1 MSDLNTQSIEMKKH
15 EAESVKNLGDLDSSM
30 SYSYAD
36 YYSWEFD
43 ERVELINGKV
53 FTITQ
58 PGTKHQQISG
68 AILAGLYNHLK
79 KKPIAVFAAPFD
91 VRFPDFSKADEDVFT
106 VLQPDI
112 CVICDA
118 FKLDERGGIGAPD
131 IVVEILLPGDN
142 RKELKNKFEVYEEFK
157 VSEYWIILPGEKIF
171 FRYTLDDDG
180 KYQPSHLLTL
190 GDEVTT
196 PILPGLVLNLDEV
209 FRD

>member
-1 MSDLNTQSIEMKKH
+1 MMKH
-15 EAESVKNLGDLDSSM
+15 EFESVKNLADLDLSM

-68 AILAGLYNHLK
+68 AISAKLYGHLK
-79 KKPIAVFAAPFD
+79 RKSIAVFTAPFD

-106 VLQPDI
+106 VLQPDV

-118 FKLDERGGIGAPD
+118 SRLDARGGIGAPD
-131 IVVEILLPGDN
+131 IVVEILLPGN
-142 RKELKNKFEVYEEFK
+142 NKKELKNKFEVYEEAG
-157 VSEYWIILPGEKIF
+157 VSEYWIIHPEEKTF
-171 FRYTLDDDG
+171 FKYILDING
-180 KYQPSHLLTL
+180 KYQPSCLLTL

-196 PILPGLVLNLDEV
+196 QVLPGFVLILDEV